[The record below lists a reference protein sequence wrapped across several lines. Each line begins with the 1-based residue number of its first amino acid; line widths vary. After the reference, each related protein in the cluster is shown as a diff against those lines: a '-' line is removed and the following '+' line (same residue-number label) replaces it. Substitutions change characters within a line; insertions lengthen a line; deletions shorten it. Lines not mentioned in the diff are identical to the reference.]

1 MSIVPGDRLRPTVV
15 FEFGYTE
22 RYEDLK
28 DNAKLLLEG
37 TQGKIIKAIIIKIE
51 PLRPGETT
59 IQKGFVELWSFVNGR
74 TKKDG
79 GEVTILTI
87 LSGRGLTNKAC
98 RTCFLYQGTTSSKDS
113 L

>member
-15 FEFGYTE
+15 FEFGYAE

-28 DNAKLLLEG
+28 DDAKLLLEG
-37 TQGKIIKAIIIKIE
+37 TEGAIIKVIIIKIE

-59 IQKGFVELWSFVNGR
+59 IQKGFVEVWSFVNGR
-74 TKKDG
+74 AKKDG

-87 LSGRGLTNKAC
+87 LSGEVL
-98 RTCFLYQGTTSSKDS
+98 
-113 L
+113 

>member
-37 TQGKIIKAIIIKIE
+37 TQGKIIKVIIIKIE
-51 PLRPGETT
+51 PLLTGETT
-59 IQKGFVELWSFVNGR
+59 IQKGFVEVWSFANGR
-74 TKKDG
+74 AKKDG
-79 GEVTILTI
+79 RGVTILTI
-87 LSGRGLTNKAC
+87 LSGR
-98 RTCFLYQGTTSSKDS
+98 CFD
-113 L
+113 

>member
-28 DNAKLLLEG
+28 EDVKLLLEG
-37 TQGKIIKAIIIKIE
+37 TQGGIIKVIIIKIG

-59 IQKGFVELWSFVNGR
+59 IQEGFVEVWSFAKGR
-74 TKKDG
+74 AKMDG
-79 GEVTILTI
+79 RRQV
-87 LSGRGLTNKAC
+87 
-98 RTCFLYQGTTSSKDS
+98 LY
-113 L
+113 

>member
-1 MSIVPGDRLRPTVV
+1 MAIVPGNRLQPTVV

-28 DNAKLLLEG
+28 DNVKLLLEG
-37 TQGKIIKAIIIKIE
+37 TQGEIIKAIIIKIK

-59 IQKGFVELWSFVNGR
+59 IQEGFVEVWSFVNGR
-74 TKKDG
+74 AKKDG

-87 LSGRGLTNKAC
+87 LSGREFN
-98 RTCFLYQGTTSSKDS
+98 
-113 L
+113 